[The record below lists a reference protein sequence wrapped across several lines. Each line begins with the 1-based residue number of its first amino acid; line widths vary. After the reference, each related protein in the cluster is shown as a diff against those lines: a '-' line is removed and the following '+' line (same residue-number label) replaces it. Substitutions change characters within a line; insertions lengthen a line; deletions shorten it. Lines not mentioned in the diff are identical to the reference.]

1 MNEEFIVIGSNGFIG
16 KHLCKAIKPKY
27 YTARKDA
34 PYHIDLKNPSLD
46 GIPTQPIRYAII
58 AAACAN
64 IADCENHPDETHQ
77 INVEG
82 TLKLTKLLL
91 NKGIFPILF
100 SSDYVFSGKDG
111 DYLENSSVEPT
122 TVYGSQKAELENRIH
137 NVSGGNHLILRLS
150 KIYSLERGDGTLLD
164 EMAHNLTQGLSLK
177 AATDQIFCPL
187 FIGDVVAV
195 TLKLI
200 ENNHKGLLNLGGKDK
215 VSRFQLAEKL
225 AATLA
230 VSKGKVHPIQ
240 LNDLNP
246 LISRPTNTSLISE
259 RVFGLLEYTPI
270 SIDSAIKAVSN
281 NYQE

>member
-27 YTARKDA
+27 YTSRKGA
-34 PYHIDLKNPSLD
+34 PFHIDLQAPSLD
-46 GIPTQPIRYAII
+46 TIPTQSIRFALI

-64 IADCENHPDETHQ
+64 IAYCEKHPDETHQ
-77 INVEG
+77 INVKG

-91 NKGIFPILF
+91 DQGIFPILF

-111 DYLENSSVEPT
+111 DYLEDSSLGPT
-122 TVYGSQKAELENRIH
+122 TVYGSQKAELESRIH

-187 FIGDVVAV
+187 VIDDLVAV

-225 AATLA
+225 ATTLD
-230 VSKGKVHPIQ
+230 VSKGNVNPIQ

-259 RVFGLLEYTPI
+259 KVFSLLDYTPV
-270 SIDSAIKAVSN
+270 SIDHAIKTVSD